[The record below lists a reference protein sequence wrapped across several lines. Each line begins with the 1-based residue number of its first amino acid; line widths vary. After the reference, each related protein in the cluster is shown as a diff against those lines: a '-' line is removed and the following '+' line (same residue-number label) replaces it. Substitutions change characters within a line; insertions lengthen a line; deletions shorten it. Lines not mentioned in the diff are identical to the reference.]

1 MNRLTLS
8 MAALAA
14 RSDFGK
20 TELVGH
26 YHNEGLYYVLRNIE
40 GSKKPDISRIKKLI
54 IQFVTALPANTFGKA
69 SKAEQKK
76 LAQAVLAKVNLDEM
90 PDPFAW
96 KSHPDF
102 SRAANQS
109 ASALLALV
117 KKFIDPEMTASNAK
131 AQLERWQRTVA
142 RKGFTARDRTI
153 LGAAGAVARYSLA
166 YWLLTDPSPDMPT
179 DPKARKLCKER
190 ERLPFAAADILGAI
204 MGGLIGFGLGGPTGA
219 LVGGMAGG
227 QLASAA

>member
-1 MNRLTLS
+1 

-26 YHNEGLYYVLRNIE
+26 YHNEGLYYVLRNIDR
-40 GSKKPDISRIKKLI
+40 SKKTDISRIKKLI
-54 IQFVTALPANTFGKA
+54 IQFVAALPANTFGKA

-76 LAQAVLAKVNLDEM
+76 LATVVLDRINLDETRKS
-90 PDPFAW
+90 FVW

-102 SRAANQS
+102 SPAANQS
-109 ASALLALV
+109 ASALLQLV
-117 KKFIDPEMTASNAK
+117 ERLIDPTMTAVKAK
-131 AQLERWQRTVA
+131 AQLEQWQRTLA
-142 RKGFTARDRTI
+142 RKSLTPGERTI
-153 LGAAGAVARYSLA
+153 LGAAGSVARYSLA
-166 YWLLTDPSPDMPT
+166 YWLLDDPSPDPPT
-179 DPKARKLCKER
+179 DPRARKCKDR
-190 ERLPFAAADILGAI
+190 DRIPFAAADILGAV